1 MDKKIL
7 KNYFYNILYQL
18 FVVITPFIT
27 VPYVTRALG
36 KFALGTSDW
45 TGSIVQWFVL
55 FGILGVNI
63 YGNKKI
69 AEVRENKELMSKTF
83 FEIFAMQFIC
93 MMISGVMYLLFIQT
107 MQPNIQYYA
116 FLQSVSLISVSLD
129 VTWFFYGV
137 EDFKKASIRNM
148 IIKVLAIIM
157 IFTFVKTPD
166 DLGLFILI
174 NAGSGVLG
182 QAIMWV
188 QLRQYISLHKITLKG
203 VMTHLKPNIMLFIP
217 QIATSVY
224 TMLDVSM
231 LGYLYKDLA
240 HVAYYQQA
248 QRFIKMFLFFITSI
262 GAVMLPRIANMNTR
276 GEEAKAEI
284 TRFLQ
289 TTLRMALY
297 LAIPMIVGIIT
308 LIPSFIAWFL
318 DSNFQIVAPL
328 IIFTTPIIL
337 FISLSNVYGTQ
348 YMLPTGMIKEYTISV
363 VVGAITNAV
372 LNFILMPQYGAYGA
386 ITASVISE
394 FMVTA
399 IQWKYIHNK
408 IDLKIRLANIY
419 KYIISSLIMGAVVYT
434 ICQVLTPNILSN
446 FIAIGTGC
454 LVYFTLLYVM
464 KDQFH
469 MNLLNKV
476 LKRGNTNA

>member
-36 KFALGTSDW
+36 GDALGTSDW
-45 TGSIVQWFVL
+45 TAGIVQWFVL

-69 AEVRENKELMSKTF
+69 AEVRDDKELMSKTF
-83 FEIFAMQFIC
+83 FEIFVMQFIC

-107 MQPNIQYYA
+107 MKPEVQFYA
-116 FLQSVSLISVSLD
+116 LLQSISLISVSLD

-148 IIKVLAIIM
+148 IIKVLGIIL
-157 IFTFVKTPD
+157 IFTFVKSSN

-182 QAIMWV
+182 QAIMWF
-188 QLRQYISLHKITLKG
+188 QLRQYITFQKVSTKG
-203 VMTHLKPNIMLFIP
+203 VIQHLRPNILLFVP
-217 QIATSVY
+217 QIATSIY

-231 LGYLYKDLA
+231 LGYLYDNVA
-240 HVAYYQQA
+240 HVSYYQQA

-262 GAVMLPRIANMNTR
+262 GAVMLPRIANMNTK

-289 TTLRMALY
+289 ITLRMALY

-308 LIPSFIAWFL
+308 LIPSFIAWFM
-318 DSNFQIVAPL
+318 DAEFQIVTPL

-348 YMLPTGMIKEYTISV
+348 YMLPTGMTKEYTKSV
-363 VVGAITNAV
+363 VAGAITNAI
-372 LNFILMPQYGAYGA
+372 LNFILMPKYGAFGA
-386 ITASVISE
+386 IVASGISE
-394 FMVTA
+394 FMVTV
-399 IQWKYIHNK
+399 IQWKYVHNK
-408 IDLKIRLANIY
+408 IDLKIRIKNIY
-419 KYIISSLIMGAVVYT
+419 KYILSSIVMGFVVYT
-434 ICQVLTPNILSN
+434 ICQELPPNIFSN
-446 FIAIGTGC
+446 FVAIGSGC
-454 LVYFTLLYVM
+454 LVYFGLLTVM

-469 MNLLNKV
+469 MTLLHKV
-476 LKRGNTNA
+476 LKRGKTNA

>member
-1 MDKKIL
+1 MDRKIL

-27 VPYVTRALG
+27 VPYITRALG
-36 KFALGTSDW
+36 GEALGTSDW
-45 TGSIVQWFVL
+45 TAGIVQWFVL

-69 AEVRENKELMSKTF
+69 AEVRDDKKVMSKTF
-83 FEIFAMQFIC
+83 FEIFVMQFIC
-93 MMISGVMYLLFIQT
+93 MLISGIAYLLFIQT
-107 MQPNIQYYA
+107 INPDIRLYA
-116 FLQSVSLISVSLD
+116 FLQSISLISVALD

-148 IIKVLAIIM
+148 IIKVLGIIL
-157 IFTFVKTPD
+157 IFTFVKSPN

-188 QLRQYISLHKITLKG
+188 QLRHYISIEKISVRG
-203 VMTHLKPNIMLFIP
+203 VIQHLKPNILLFIP
-217 QIATSVY
+217 QIATSIY

-231 LGYLYKDLA
+231 LGYLYPNVA
-240 HVAYYQQA
+240 HVSYYQQA

-308 LIPSFIAWFL
+308 LIPSFIAWFM
-318 DSNFQIVAPL
+318 NQEYQIVTPL
-328 IIFTTPIIL
+328 IILTTPIIL

-348 YMLPTGMIKEYTISV
+348 YMLPTGMTKEYTISV
-363 VVGAITNAV
+363 VAGACTNAALNFVLMPKYGAFGAIA
-372 LNFILMPQYGAYGA
+372 
-386 ITASVISE
+386 ASVTAE
-394 FMVTA
+394 FIVTF
-399 IQWKYIHNK
+399 IQWLHIRNK
-408 IDLKIRLANIY
+408 IDLKIKFKNIY
-419 KYIISSLIMGAVVYT
+419 KYIISSLVMGAVVYLV
-434 ICQVLTPNILSN
+434 CKWLEPSFLSN
-446 FIAIGTGC
+446 LIAITSGC
-454 LVYFTLLYVM
+454 GVYFILLTIL
-464 KDQFH
+464 KDDFH
-469 MNLLNKV
+469 MNLLSKV
-476 LKRGNTNA
+476 LKRRRTV